1 MIVGV
6 AALAGVG
13 FKVALFI
20 SQLALG
26 GEDVATAT
34 LAVLIASLIAGCLG
48 AAILRS
54 GSTRAGSTP

>member
-6 AALAGVG
+6 ATLAGVG
-13 FKVALFI
+13 FTVALFI

-34 LAVLIASLIAGCLG
+34 LAVLIASLIAGTFG

-54 GSTRAGSTP
+54 GA